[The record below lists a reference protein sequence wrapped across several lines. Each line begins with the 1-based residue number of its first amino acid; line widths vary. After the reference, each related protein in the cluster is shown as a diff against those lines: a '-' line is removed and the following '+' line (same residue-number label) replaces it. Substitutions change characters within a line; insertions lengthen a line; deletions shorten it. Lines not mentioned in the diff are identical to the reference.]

1 MTYRDETGWDSYW
14 GDWVNDWE
22 AEPEFE
28 LPGEDGTIFPW
39 EDVAEAKAKPVLQSN
54 YRAGVARRYWGHKV
68 ACPRCGRGG
77 HSLTWLYVRSP
88 MWTWVEL
95 CGRAGYMAVCER
107 CRVQVVFYCTL
118 LN

>member
-1 MTYRDETGWDSYW
+1 MTCRDEIGWDSYW